1 MSAVY
6 FFVFLEKEINLN
18 VLLHFEQFFLLSMN
32 VYLFFYV
39 IVELNTLEN
48 LK

>member
-1 MSAVY
+1 
-6 FFVFLEKEINLN
+6 
-18 VLLHFEQFFLLSMN
+18 MN